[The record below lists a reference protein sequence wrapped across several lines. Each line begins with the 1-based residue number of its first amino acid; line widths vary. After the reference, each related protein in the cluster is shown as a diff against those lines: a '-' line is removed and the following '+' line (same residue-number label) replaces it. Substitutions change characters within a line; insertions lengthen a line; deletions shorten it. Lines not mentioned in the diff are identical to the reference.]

1 MTFKRRVNLKTS
13 CFNTVCI
20 AEDGVV
26 EGSTLGSDG
35 VVVVGWPGSLAND
48 C

>member
-20 AEDGVV
+20 ADDGVV
-26 EGSTLGSDG
+26 EGSTLGSGG
-35 VVVVGWPGSLAND
+35 VVAAGWPGSFANV